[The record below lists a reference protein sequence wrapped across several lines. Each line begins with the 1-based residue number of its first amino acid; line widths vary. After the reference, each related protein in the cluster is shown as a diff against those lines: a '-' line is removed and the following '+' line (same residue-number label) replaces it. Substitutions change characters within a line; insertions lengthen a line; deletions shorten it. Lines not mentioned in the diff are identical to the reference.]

1 MSDDRIEGAAKQ
13 GVGKIQ
19 DAAGGL
25 LGSARTQ
32 LRGKTN
38 QAAGAAQNAYGQ
50 LKDQAGDV
58 LDQVRDQAED
68 VYDQLESFVRNQP
81 LAALAVGAGVGLVLG
96 LMLRGGRKVVY
107 VRK

>member
-25 LGSARTQ
+25 LGSDRTQ

-68 VYDQLESFVRNQP
+68 VYDQLKSFVRDQP
-81 LAALAVGAGVGLVLG
+81 MAALAVGAGVGLVLG